1 MLPSALRHARGPL
14 SCDFPAGLPE
24 LSGSFASLLPSP
36 LLRRQR
42 FCTSEA
48 MGDGISSLISLNTR
62 KLHMEGELW
71 CKNTKCLQVPK

>member
-36 LLRRQR
+36 LLRRLR

-48 MGDGISSLISLNTR
+48 MGGWD
-62 KLHMEGELW
+62 
-71 CKNTKCLQVPK
+71 